1 MIKEML
7 DPNGKK
13 SSVRAVMF
21 MCVGTGCAVALMGA
35 YAAMQPGATIDL
47 IQVAALSGSVMAVG
61 VGGKVA
67 QKGKEQTDA

>member
-1 MIKEML
+1 MQGVL
-7 DPNGKK
+7 DPKGKT
-13 SSVRAVMF
+13 SSVRAAMLL
-21 MCVGTGCAVALMGA
+21 CVVTGCIVALMGT

-67 QKGKEQTDA
+67 QKGKESSA